1 MLLWTFVY
9 RFLCGHTLISFEYIH
24 RSRIAESCGNFMFNL
39 LKSYQTFTKQLHH
52 FAILPVYEDSSFS
65 TSLLTLAILSF
76 DYSHPN
82 GCEMVS
88 HCGLICISLITN
100 DVDFFFRCLL
110 AICISSNNLGKHFIL
125 RSECFRSMLLRNFL

>member
-88 HCGLICISLITN
+88 HCGLICISLRII
-100 DVDFFFRCLL
+100 DARHLPMCLL
-110 AICISSNNLGKHFIL
+110 AMCKSSEKRLFYFLKQTFTLFFAIQVIS
-125 RSECFRSMLLRNFL
+125 